1 MNLDPLVNTVI
12 DERYAI
18 TSRLARG
25 GMASVYR
32 AHDKRLER
40 DVAVK
45 IIHSHLAEQPD
56 FVDRFIRE
64 ARSAAKLA
72 SQHVVN
78 VYDQGVAHTP
88 LGDLPYLVMQLID
101 GPDLRSQ
108 LNLNGSLPLGTALSL
123 TRQVL
128 LALATAH
135 RADVIHRDVKPENI
149 LLSAPLSTAS
159 VLAPAHVQAQV
170 ADFGLARVASS
181 STQTSTV
188 LGTVA
193 YVAPEL
199 VTSGT
204 SSPAADIYA
213 TGIMLYEL
221 IAGSLP
227 FTGETP
233 LAIAYQHVNNDIPQ
247 LSDLAEWIPAGID
260 SLIRL
265 FTAKDPQ
272 KRPQNGDSALAALD
286 DIVESI
292 PEDLL
297 IRRIPVFPPQQAGA
311 TPHTT
316 QLLDSKQPPVY
327 GTQKIDTLPQATQVH
342 AQKQPRRRRW
352 PIVLTLLMALVV
364 IAGSIG
370 WYFLYGPGL
379 RITIANVTSL
389 SVQDAQ
395 KTLEKQG
402 FSVVTN
408 HEFSDTVG
416 KDRVITT
423 KPGAGTRI
431 HPDSRVTIVVSDGIK
446 RLTVPTLTGLSA
458 EDAAQT
464 LKKVGFSN
472 TSHTSEYS
480 DTVEKNMVISQNPN
494 AKTSLPHNA
503 KISYVISKGRAPVKV
518 PDLSQVTRDQL
529 EATVS
534 ETGLKLVITEEFS
547 DTVAEGKV
555 ISQTPKANADAHR
568 LDELHVTISRG
579 PELVP
584 IPKVVGQQRDAAI
597 AALKAAG
604 FDVKVESILGGY
616 FGTVRL
622 QNPDGGEKAKRGTTI
637 TITVV

>member
-1 MNLDPLVNTVI
+1 
-12 DERYAI
+12 
-18 TSRLARG
+18 
-25 GMASVYR
+25 MASVYR

-149 LLSAPLSTAS
+149 LLSAPLSATS

-297 IRRIPVFPPQQAGA
+297 IRRIPVFPPQQAVA

-352 PIVLTLLMALVV
+352 PIVLTLLMALAV

-379 RITIANVTSL
+379 RITIANVTGL

-395 KTLEKQG
+395 KTLK
-402 FSVVTN
+402 
-408 HEFSDTVG
+408 
-416 KDRVITT
+416 
-423 KPGAGTRI
+423 TRF
-431 HPDSRVTIVVSDGIK
+431 
-446 RLTVPTLTGLSA
+446 L
-458 EDAAQT
+458 
-464 LKKVGFSN
+464 
-472 TSHTSEYS
+472 
-480 DTVEKNMVISQNPN
+480 
-494 AKTSLPHNA
+494 
-503 KISYVISKGRAPVKV
+503 
-518 PDLSQVTRDQL
+518 
-529 EATVS
+529 
-534 ETGLKLVITEEFS
+534 
-547 DTVAEGKV
+547 
-555 ISQTPKANADAHR
+555 
-568 LDELHVTISRG
+568 RG
-579 PELVP
+579 NQPR
-584 IPKVVGQQRDAAI
+584 IFRY
-597 AALKAAG
+597 
-604 FDVKVESILGGY
+604 GG
-616 FGTVRL
+616 
-622 QNPDGGEKAKRGTTI
+622 
-637 TITVV
+637 